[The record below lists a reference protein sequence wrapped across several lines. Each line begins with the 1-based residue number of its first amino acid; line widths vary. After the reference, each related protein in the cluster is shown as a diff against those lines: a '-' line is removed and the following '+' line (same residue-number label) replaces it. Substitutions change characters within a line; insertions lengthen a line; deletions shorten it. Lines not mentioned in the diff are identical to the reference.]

1 MFEFQILHQDISTK
15 ARTGLFTTP
24 HGVIETPIF
33 MPVGTLGSVKG
44 VSPRELSEIHAQII
58 LANTYHL
65 YLRPGHKLIRQM
77 GGLHRWMNWDLPIL
91 TDSGGFQVFSLGK
104 GNKNGNSQVKLND
117 DGVEFKSHLDGSI
130 HYLNPEIVMDIEHDL
145 GADIIMAL
153 DECAP
158 HNSTKEYSR
167 TALERTHAWAQ
178 RCLTHHQ
185 ELEAKK
191 NTPNSDTAGRDPQA
205 LFPIIQGTL
214 HEDLRIESTQFISSL
229 DTPGIAIGGLS
240 VGEERSE
247 MYHILDIM
255 QPHYP
260 EQKPRYLM
268 GVGTPLDLL
277 ESIERGVD
285 MFDCVHATRIARHGC
300 FYNNDGRHQITN
312 EQYKA
317 DSLPLDPEDPENP
330 TYQFSR
336 SYIRHLLREKEML
349 GLRLLSLNN
358 LYFLLKL
365 MEKIRASIKQNN
377 FKTFKADFLARFR
390 DAV

>member
-1 MFEFQILHQDISTK
+1 VFEFKTLHQDTSTK

-33 MPVGTLGSVKG
+33 MPVGTRGSVKG
-44 VSPRELSEIHAQII
+44 VSPGELTEINAQII

-65 YLRPGHKLIRQM
+65 YLRPGHKLVRQM
-77 GGLHRWMNWDLPIL
+77 GGLHKWMNWDKPIL
-91 TDSGGFQVFSLGK
+91 TDSGGYQIFSLGE
-104 GNKNGNSQVKLND
+104 GNKNGNSNVKLSD
-117 DGVEFKSHLDGSI
+117 DGVEFKSHLDGAK
-130 HYLNPEIVMDIEHDL
+130 HYLTPETVMDIEHDL

-158 HNSTKEYSR
+158 HDSSKQYAQA
-167 TALERTHAWAQ
+167 ALTRTHNWVQ
-178 RCLTHHQ
+178 RCLTRHQ
-185 ELEAKK
+185 ELESQKDPAV
-191 NTPNSDTAGRDPQA
+191 REPQA

-214 HEDLRIESTQFISSL
+214 FEGLRVESTKFISEL
-229 DTPGIAIGGLS
+229 NAPGIAIGGLS

-255 QPHYP
+255 HPHYP

-277 ESIERGVD
+277 EGIERGID

-300 FYNNDGRHQITN
+300 FYNNDGRHQISN
-312 EQYKA
+312 EQFKA

-330 TYQFSR
+330 TFQFSR

-365 MEKIRASIKQNN
+365 MEKVRASIKQNN
-377 FKTFKADFLARFR
+377 FKTFKADFLARFK